1 MRKQSSSPTPLNPRN
16 HIFAALGAAVLVLT
30 ALPASA
36 TLYRVTGG
44 SAAFTL
50 TEGAAASIFE
60 FDAYF
65 DDTRTRAQVLAD
77 PAPGNAPFVE
87 TVTSV
92 SLSDPIRPYGVLAS
106 ITGRT
111 PQVTTL
117 EFDDSDVMG
126 SWTLSNDSYG
136 FTGNTTLGEQI
147 ALTSMQRWTGPFTGS
162 LLYGDFA
169 LRRTSATELKL
180 TSNIDFVNAEFAS
193 ILNPTIS
200 VVGDTLTISGDLRID
215 QGLNLLDSTAVVGT
229 DFGDFTLT
237 ATIQAVPEPSTAALI
252 GLGVLLPFLRRK
264 KDTSR

>member
-1 MRKQSSSPTPLNPRN
+1 MKNLFKSEIKTPSQL
-16 HIFAALGAAVLVLT
+16 AAVFGVAAFTLA

-50 TEGAAASIFE
+50 TESTAASIFE

-77 PAPGNAPFVE
+77 AAPGNAPFVE
-87 TVTSV
+87 TATSV
-92 SLSDPIRPYGVLAS
+92 TLSDAIRPYGVTAS

-111 PQVTTL
+111 PQATTL
-117 EFDDSDVMG
+117 EFDDSDVLG
-126 SWTLSNDSYG
+126 TWSLSDDAFG
-136 FTGNTTLGEQI
+136 FTGGTTLGEQI
-147 ALTSMQRWTGPFTGS
+147 GLTGMQRWTGPFTGA
-162 LLYGDFA
+162 LVYGDFA
-169 LRRTSATELKL
+169 LRRTSANELKL

-200 VVGDTLTISGDLRID
+200 IVGNTLTISGDLLID
-215 QGLNLLDSTAVVGT
+215 QALQLLDFSAVPGT

-237 ATIQAVPEPSTAALI
+237 ATIQAVPEPSALTL
-252 GLGVLLPFLRRK
+252 LGVGALLPLLRRRK
-264 KDTSR
+264 VDKR

>member
-1 MRKQSSSPTPLNPRN
+1 MKMQIIPKSRMKSRN
-16 HIFAALGAAVLVLT
+16 RMAALLGVAALT
-30 ALPASA
+30 AITLPASA

-50 TEGAAASIFE
+50 TEGTAASIFE

-77 PAPGNAPFVE
+77 AAPGNAPFVE
-87 TVTSV
+87 TATSV
-92 SLSDPIRPYGVLAS
+92 TLSDPIRPYGVVAS

-126 SWTLSNDSYG
+126 TWNLSNDGFG
-136 FTGNTTLGEQI
+136 FTGGTTLGEQI
-147 ALTSMQRWTGPFTGS
+147 ALTGMHRYTGPFTGS

-193 ILNPTIS
+193 IINPTIS
-200 VVGDTLTISGDLRID
+200 VVGNILTISGDLRID
-215 QGLNLLDSTAVVGT
+215 QGLQLLDPGAVAGT

-237 ATIQAVPEPSTAALI
+237 ATIQAVPEPSALALVGLAAMFSL
-252 GLGVLLPFLRRK
+252 LRRK
-264 KDTSR
+264 SLNSR

>member
-1 MRKQSSSPTPLNPRN
+1 MT
-16 HIFAALGAAVLVLT
+16 I
-30 ALPASA
+30 
-36 TLYRVTGG
+36 
-44 SAAFTL
+44 
-50 TEGAAASIFE
+50 TEGLASSVDT

-65 DDTRTRAQVLAD
+65 DATATRAQTLSD
-77 PAPGNAPFVE
+77 PAPGNAPFVVNGTAV
-87 TVTSV
+87 TVV
-92 SLSDPIRPYGVLAS
+92 DPIRPYGVTAS

-117 EFDDSDVMG
+117 QFDSSDVLG
-126 SWTLSNDSYG
+126 SWSLSNDSFG

-169 LRRTSATELKL
+169 LRRTSATRLAL
-180 TSNIDFVNAEFAS
+180 TSNIDFLNAEFAQ

-200 VVGDTLTISGDLRID
+200 VSADTLTISGDLLMD
-215 QGLNLLDSTAVVGT
+215 QGLSLLDPTAVPGT
-229 DFGDFTLT
+229 DFGTFTLT